1 MRIKQLFQTLTG
13 YWIHRQT
20 SLPIGA
26 DLFFDVTKRLQHGH
40 LHIVFDVGANEG
52 QTFSWVRHHQPA
64 AKIYCF
70 EPVESVFRTLQKKTV
85 ADGNCVVEHLALG
98 EEAGQKTI
106 RLFDDHSVL
115 NSLRDDL
122 MNQNQKAIE
131 ETITIDTL
139 DNYCFKNNIAQIDL
153 LKIDTEGYELQVL
166 DGASQMLANAAVS
179 FIYCEVGFLR
189 VNNRNTN
196 FSDLCEYLAKRNYF
210 FYGLYQVSDDNWAKG
225 YSFGN
230 ALFVHKNKFS
240 NQ

>member
-1 MRIKQLFQTLTG
+1 MSLKKIFQSVTG
-13 YWIHRQT
+13 YWLHKEAT
-20 SLPIGA
+20 LPIGT
-26 DLFFDVTKRLQHGH
+26 DLFFDLTRRIQQASLTT
-40 LHIVFDVGANEG
+40 VFDVGANEG
-52 QTFSWVRHHQPA
+52 QTFSWIRHHQPG

-70 EPVESVFRTLQKKTV
+70 EPVRSVYNILQKKTGL
-85 ADGNCVVEHLALG
+85 AGNCVVEHMALG
-98 EEAGQKTI
+98 EEAGQKKI

-115 NSLRDDL
+115 NSLREDL
-122 MNQNQKAIE
+122 MNQNQQARE

-139 DNYCFKNNIAQIDL
+139 DHYCAKNNISKIDL

-166 DGASQMLANAAVS
+166 DGAAEMLANGAVS

-225 YSFGN
+225 FSFGN
-230 ALFVHKNKFS
+230 ALFVHKEKFGR
-240 NQ
+240 Q